1 MLWQR
6 WWSVGSLEN
15 DLLKILSSVLRK
27 TKHTCF
33 YFLTLEG
40 IVPEQLWVIT
50 SLQPALFCHEL
61 HPRASLSCGTLL
73 TTVQWAVSTGRPSLL
88 PLFHTLLSSMLHGEP
103 EDSCDVIITV
113 FPLLGPGQ
121 QALGQ
126 GGVYLEPYW
135 WSTAFYWI
143 QPQDDTSLKR
153 LGKSEWHVYLTP
165 QSWPSEPDWRTLCKL
180 QCSAFWD
187 DGF

>member
-33 YFLTLEG
+33 YFLMLEG

-61 HPRASLSCGTLL
+61 HPRTFLSCGTLL
-73 TTVQWAVSTGRPSLL
+73 TTVQWAVSTGRPSPL
-88 PLFHTLLSSMLHGEP
+88 PPFHTLMSSMLHGEP
-103 EDSCDVIITV
+103 EDSCDVIITI

-121 QALGQ
+121 QALGSKWCVL
-126 GGVYLEPYW
+126 GALLVEHSVLLDVAPGWHFFETIGEIRVACLPD
-135 WSTAFYWI
+135 STKLAQWAWLA
-143 QPQDDTSLKR
+143 S
-153 LGKSEWHVYLTP
+153 
-165 QSWPSEPDWRTLCKL
+165 TL
-180 QCSAFWD
+180 
-187 DGF
+187 